1 MAGHPVGV
9 VLLAAGTYPS
19 RCPSTTGRSMGP
31 LGDGRT
37 GWGPTE
43 HVARFSAG
51 LVDGH
56 LALSRGVRAAI
67 ANGEGAPLGSIN

>member
-1 MAGHPVGV
+1 
-9 VLLAAGTYPS
+9 
-19 RCPSTTGRSMGP
+19 MGP